1 MKVKKVSE
9 EKMKEL
15 AKVVFEFRRRNQYS
29 QDYMAILLKL
39 RQNTISNIENRK
51 ILVSEEMYE
60 TIMRFCKN
68 YDSVDDLQTQC
79 YNLIKNTPDEN
90 DLKLIK
96 AFIIALGIMKK
107 TVLF

>member
-1 MKVKKVSE
+1 MKAKKVSE

-96 AFIIALGIMKK
+96 AFIIALGITKK